1 MGGFFFLKNKFNL
14 RVVGGS
20 VGSSKYIDELV
31 VRIAYSSKQYIV
43 MYLCDEELW
52 VQRVS
57 IFTLYYWYVT
67 VSVIV
72 IVIAIVWYVMVS
84 VIVIVIAIVRYNV

>member
-1 MGGFFFLKNKFNL
+1 VRRTIQGGVVGGFFKKKKKFNL

-72 IVIAIVWYVMVS
+72 IVIAIVQ
-84 VIVIVIAIVRYNV
+84 YNV

>member
-1 MGGFFFLKNKFNL
+1 
-14 RVVGGS
+14 VGGS

-72 IVIAIVWYVMVS
+72 TVIVIVIAIVWYVMVS